1 LGAKAHLQALFS
13 LKRALNISYHT
24 LGRKI
29 LIFYYTSPVSSQKI
43 STKRALYSL
52 KRALDIY
59 RGWKAHLWSA
69 VQPSCHQKIS
79 TKKALYSLKRAL
91 YSLRRALYIY
101 TRAGR
106 HIFGALCRAILSSK
120 DFNQKSLIFS
130 QKSPIHIY
138 QGWKAHLWSAVQ
150 PSCHQKIS
158 TKRAIYSLKRALD
171 IYQGWK
177 AHLWSAVQPSCHQ
190 NSTLVATPFCLLL
203 LLLFG
208 RLRGAH
214 AEIDTGRN
222 SQTLADVQR

>member
-106 HIFGALCRAILSSK
+106 HIFGALCSHLVIKIFQPKEPYILSKEPYTYIPGLEGASLERCAAILSSK
-120 DFNQKSLIFS
+120 DF
-130 QKSPIHIY
+130 
-138 QGWKAHLWSAVQ
+138 
-150 PSCHQKIS
+150 
-158 TKRAIYSLKRALD
+158 D
-171 IYQGWK
+171 
-177 AHLWSAVQPSCHQ
+177 
-190 NSTLVATPFCLLL
+190 
-203 LLLFG
+203 
-208 RLRGAH
+208 
-214 AEIDTGRN
+214 
-222 SQTLADVQR
+222 